1 MWPLPASAGDGQG
14 GLGGGRPLPTQS
26 PPRTPGSSRRCAEP
40 ATEGS
45 ASRCPQKCP
54 PLATAQRLQSG
65 ASVGGSRKIPCPGR
79 VLGRPGPEKPR
90 CRVLGSAKALWP
102 RAGRL
107 AAWLGDWPPQLSRRP
122 PRDAGVAAGRPPTSP
137 GARAG
142 PLPPPARRPGP
153 AAAGAAALWAPRPA
167 AVPGSI
173 SLLSSGSSEK
183 DDARRRI
190 LPTSRFLSLLPRVS
204 FGLSAAGVMTRA
216 LSWHLPGSQP
226 SPPCAGLR
234 AQRCPPV
241 PQTRAPGS
249 RGCRWPGAP
258 GGHSRLRAHTC
269 VPTCAPGRRAGPP
282 IPGWRRRVSALERES
297 REALGWGCCQ
307 FSTNL

>member
-1 MWPLPASAGDGQG
+1 MSWASPWAARAREAALQG
-14 GLGGGRPLPTQS
+14 PWVCKGPVAPRRTTRGVARGLAPCSSADGRPEMPGLRRGVPHFSRRTGGAS
-26 PPRTPGSSRRCAEP
+26 PAACPTPGSC
-40 ATEGS
+40 GS
-45 ASRCPQKCP
+45 
-54 PLATAQRLQSG
+54 
-65 ASVGGSRKIPCPGR
+65 
-79 VLGRPGPEKPR
+79 
-90 CRVLGSAKALWP
+90 
-102 RAGRL
+102 
-107 AAWLGDWPPQLSRRP
+107 
-122 PRDAGVAAGRPPTSP
+122 
-137 GARAG
+137 
-142 PLPPPARRPGP
+142 
-153 AAAGAAALWAPRPA
+153 GAAALWAPRPA

-183 DDARRRI
+183 DDTKRRI

-204 FGLSAAGVMTRA
+204 FGLSAAGAMTRA

-241 PQTRAPGS
+241 PQTRAPGC